1 MSPNM
6 QKQHPQSVHGE
17 SHERKYGAF
26 QNEIY
31 RGLIPYAMSPSF
43 QNKTKQLTQL
53 PSDGMFA
60 NTVPT
65 VTTDPN
71 KLEDQARSKLAPT
84 SYNYVAGGA
93 GERATMDAN
102 RLAFRQWKMV
112 PRMLRPTTKRDLRVN
127 LFGQEYDSPILMAPV
142 GVQQIFHEDKETGLS
157 EVCAEIGVPYILST
171 ASSSSIEE
179 VAESNGPNGH
189 RWYQLYWPQDDEI
202 TLSLLKRAKDSG
214 YKVLVVTLDT
224 WALAW
229 RPADLDGGYVPFM
242 KGVGDK
248 TGFTDP
254 VFRRKFNEKYNA
266 TPEEKLF
273 EASREWVGDVFS
285 GAAHTWDQIK
295 LLKDNWDGPI
305 VLKGIQHPDDAL
317 EAVNAGVDGIIV
329 SNHGGRQLDGAVGSL
344 EMLPEIVD
352 AVGDKL
358 TVLFDSGIRTGVD
371 VIKALSLGAKA
382 VLVGRPAIYGL
393 AIGGKQ
399 GAKQVLQG
407 ILADVDQSMGLAG
420 IQDIKGCN
428 RSMIR
433 RVQYGGD
440 VKANN

>member
-1 MSPNM
+1 MN
-6 QKQHPQSVHGE
+6 KQQPQSVHGTE
-17 SHERKYGAF
+17 QHRQYGAF

-31 RGLIPYAMSPSF
+31 RKGMF
-43 QNKTKQLTQL
+43 EQQL
-53 PSDGMFA
+53 PI
-60 NTVPT
+60 
-65 VTTDPN
+65 VTTNPN
-71 KLEDQARSKLAPT
+71 NLEDQAKSILKPT
-84 SYNYVAGGA
+84 AFNYVAGGA

-112 PRMLRPTTKRDLRVN
+112 PRMLRPTTHRDLCVT
-127 LFGQEYDSPILMAPV
+127 LFGEKYDSPVLMAPV

-157 EVCAEIGVPYILST
+157 EVCSEIGVPYILST

-179 VAESNGPNGH
+179 VAKSNGNGP
-189 RWYQLYWPQDDEI
+189 RWFQLYWPQSDDI
-202 TLSLLKRAKDSG
+202 TISLLKRAQASG

-229 RPADLDGGYVPFM
+229 RPADLDGGYVPFA
-242 KGVGDK
+242 KGIGNA

-254 VFRRKFNEKYNA
+254 VFRQKFREKFNA
-266 TPEEKLF
+266 TPEERVLQ
-273 EASREWVGDVFS
+273 ASNEWAGDIFS
-285 GAAHTWDQIK
+285 GAAHSWEQIA
-295 LLKDNWDGPI
+295 LLKKNWEGPI
-305 VLKGIQHPDDAL
+305 VLKGIQHPEDAKL
-317 EAVNAGVDGIIV
+317 AVEAGVDGIIC

-371 VIKALSLGAKA
+371 IIKALSLGAKA
-382 VLVGRPAIYGL
+382 VLIGRPAIYGL

-407 ILADVDQSMGLAG
+407 ILADLDQSMGLAG
-420 IQDIKGCN
+420 IANITDCN

-440 VKANN
+440 TKSSN

>member
-1 MSPNM
+1 M

-171 ASSSSIEE
+171 ASSSSSE
-179 VAESNGPNGH
+179 NMN
-189 RWYQLYWPQDDEI
+189 
-202 TLSLLKRAKDSG
+202 
-214 YKVLVVTLDT
+214 
-224 WALAW
+224 
-229 RPADLDGGYVPFM
+229 
-242 KGVGDK
+242 
-248 TGFTDP
+248 
-254 VFRRKFNEKYNA
+254 
-266 TPEEKLF
+266 
-273 EASREWVGDVFS
+273 
-285 GAAHTWDQIK
+285 
-295 LLKDNWDGPI
+295 PI
-305 VLKGIQHPDDAL
+305 P
-317 EAVNAGVDGIIV
+317 
-329 SNHGGRQLDGAVGSL
+329 
-344 EMLPEIVD
+344 
-352 AVGDKL
+352 
-358 TVLFDSGIRTGVD
+358 
-371 VIKALSLGAKA
+371 
-382 VLVGRPAIYGL
+382 
-393 AIGGKQ
+393 
-399 GAKQVLQG
+399 
-407 ILADVDQSMGLAG
+407 
-420 IQDIKGCN
+420 
-428 RSMIR
+428 
-433 RVQYGGD
+433 
-440 VKANN
+440 